1 MKNLIVNIFKTL
13 FFFDFALIA
22 ISLIPDIKTEN
33 TALLSLWREGV
44 SLAVIVLFT
53 LIFLKKVEKK
63 KLPLKQKKGNFG
75 HAFKGILIGAV
86 LPLTV
91 LGIMWLLK
99 SFTFSGFNK
108 VSDWWFI
115 LPAILCNAVA
125 GELLIRGYLFSLY
138 KKHYGFIFTAVTTTL
153 LFLSMNL
160 EILKAD
166 KIYAAVIILLNILLC
181 FVLDYGGSPVTTVF
195 ARFIYSLLSGFII
208 GGKLFG
214 EAYPVLGKSTFS
226 DKALINGGE
235 YKIEGSIITL
245 IILSLTVF
253 IMLTVKYKLW
263 RYLSKAYIRYYI
275 SSIKKFFGSI
285 PKRISRRRRLIR
297 R

>member
-33 TALLSLWREGV
+33 TALLTLWREGMA
-44 SLAVIVLFT
+44 LAVIIIFT
-53 LIFLKKVEKK
+53 VFFLKAVEKK
-63 KLPLKQKKGNFG
+63 KLRLKQKKGNFAP
-75 HAFKGILIGAV
+75 AFKGILIGAA
-86 LPLTV
+86 LPLAV
-91 LGIMWLLK
+91 LGIMWILK

-115 LPAILCNAVA
+115 LPSILCNAIA

-138 KKHYGFIFTAVTTTL
+138 KKHYGFIFSAITTTL

-160 EILKAD
+160 EIFKIG
-166 KIYAAVIILLNILLC
+166 KIYTAVIILLNIFLC
-181 FVLDYGGSPVTTVF
+181 FVLEYGGSPVITVF

-208 GGKLFG
+208 GGKLFD
-214 EAYPVLGKSTFS
+214 ETYPVLGKSTFS
-226 DKALINGGE
+226 GKALINGGE

-245 IILSLTVF
+245 IILSLTVV

-263 RYLSKAYIRYYI
+263 RYLSKAYIRIYI
-275 SSIKKFFGSI
+275 SSVKKFFGSI
-285 PKRISRRRRLIR
+285 PNRMRRHKRLIR